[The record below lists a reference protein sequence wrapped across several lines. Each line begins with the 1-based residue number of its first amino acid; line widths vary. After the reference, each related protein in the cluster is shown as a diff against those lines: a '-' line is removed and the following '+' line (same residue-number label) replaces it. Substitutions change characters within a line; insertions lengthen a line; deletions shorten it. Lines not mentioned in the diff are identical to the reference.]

1 MASPLM
7 APQIMHSWFPWTQKP
22 LILSAPMYGVSNA
35 TLAVDVSKVG
45 GFGIIPAGF
54 NLSPG
59 HPQVVA
65 LEAEL
70 ILARKLLGMTSE
82 PGKQMPV
89 GVGFITC
96 HETVAHFSETV
107 LPLLEEHKPAAVWL
121 FAPDPAS
128 RVRAHPDIIRRLH
141 ESGIKAI
148 VQVGSVAAAR
158 EAIQDGSD
166 IIVAQGTDAGGH
178 QFALGAGLMTLVPEV
193 RAMMQ
198 AEFPARQVGLVAAG
212 GIMNGGG
219 VVAALALGAE
229 AVVQGTRF
237 IVAKESTASESYK
250 GTVLRA
256 RDGGAITIKSTIH
269 DDIQGTP
276 IWPSLYDGRAIMGDS
291 YHDHEGG
298 LPMVENIKKYQDAK
312 QSGDVSRSITWWLNT
327 PCYYEPRSNSPS
339 TAPSDSPDLI
349 ATRSSSESRTVDAWT
364 TLEYSSH
371 EPDALSRRLKLD
383 WRQTASLYFQTV
395 HPWFSILRQDKF
407 EEALLRLQYAGV
419 QSERGYH
426 DTNSSPQDDA
436 YELLIICMHLLT
448 TTAHTHGDDDIIV
461 NPLYQNAKQ
470 RFASVSY
477 LSDPTLEWIQAGL
490 LISLFEFGNGKTKL
504 AYRSLSETAT
514 LARLAGVNPGQYQKD
529 LHSEFDVD
537 AECRR
542 ALWWGIFILDQFAH
556 LDPALRNL
564 PSLSSSPDNDALL
577 PTAGVVVD
585 GDRLQSYVANLPVSA
600 PVSIALGGF
609 QRAAQAATVLYQAR
623 EWDRRVRQG
632 DADRGVSSFED
643 LDGRIRALLDA
654 MLNQCHS
661 CDEAKAVAAIGFA
674 VKFVGDLAVNFNS
687 QISQHALRLANLAPP
702 APFACFLA
710 VEHMHVV
717 EGDLPDSSERYL
729 EIFETLKTFGKR
741 WKVAADLLDLALVR
755 SRSVD
760 VSDN

>member
-35 TLAVDVSKVG
+35 TLAVEVSKAG

-54 NLSPG
+54 NFSPG

-178 QFALGAGLMTLVPEV
+178 QFALGAGLMTLVPEI

-585 GDRLQSYVANLPVSA
+585 GDRLQSYVVNLPVSA

-623 EWDRRVRQG
+623 EWERRVRQG

-654 MLNQCHS
+654 MLSQCHS

-741 WKVAADLLDLALVR
+741 WKVAADLLDLALISQV
-755 SRSVD
+755 
-760 VSDN
+760 NAP

>member
-1 MASPLM
+1 M
-7 APQIMHSWFPWTQKP
+7 
-22 LILSAPMYGVSNA
+22 
-35 TLAVDVSKVG
+35 
-45 GFGIIPAGF
+45 PAR
-54 NLSPG
+54 N
-59 HPQVVA
+59 
-65 LEAEL
+65 
-70 ILARKLLGMTSE
+70 T
-82 PGKQMPV
+82 
-89 GVGFITC
+89 
-96 HETVAHFSETV
+96 
-107 LPLLEEHKPAAVWL
+107 AAG
-121 FAPDPAS
+121 AN
-128 RVRAHPDIIRRLH
+128 
-141 ESGIKAI
+141 
-148 VQVGSVAAAR
+148 
-158 EAIQDGSD
+158 DGSRS
-166 IIVAQGTDAGGH
+166 
-178 QFALGAGLMTLVPEV
+178 
-193 RAMMQ
+193 RA
-198 AEFPARQVGLVAAG
+198 
-212 GIMNGGG
+212 
-219 VVAALALGAE
+219 
-229 AVVQGTRF
+229 
-237 IVAKESTASESYK
+237 
-250 GTVLRA
+250 
-256 RDGGAITIKSTIH
+256 
-269 DDIQGTP
+269 
-276 IWPSLYDGRAIMGDS
+276 
-291 YHDHEGG
+291 
-298 LPMVENIKKYQDAK
+298 
-312 QSGDVSRSITWWLNT
+312 
-327 PCYYEPRSNSPS
+327 

-407 EEALLRLQYAGV
+407 EEALLRL
-419 QSERGYH
+419 H
-426 DTNSSPQDDA
+426 PQDDA

-654 MLNQCHS
+654 MLNQCHRWEVFCDALAMCISSLFVLYAPYLPPQSISAPLANDTKS

-741 WKVAADLLDLALVR
+741 WKVAADLLDLALHV
-755 SRSVD
+755 SVPRPSPSPD
-760 VSDN
+760 SAQSTKRGLYKISIRCPKPADYMLRQ